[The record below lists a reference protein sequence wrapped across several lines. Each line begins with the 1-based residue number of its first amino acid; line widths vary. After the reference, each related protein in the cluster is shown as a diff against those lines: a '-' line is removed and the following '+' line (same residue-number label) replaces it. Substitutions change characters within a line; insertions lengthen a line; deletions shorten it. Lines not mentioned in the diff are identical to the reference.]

1 MNILLILGVS
11 FLQIFI
17 SAFWFSPPLFG
28 KFWMTVTGFD
38 KMSPEQQKEEAKSV
52 GPSYGIQAVLQVVTQ
67 SVLYFFITNSSIPWL
82 TLSLLIWLGF
92 MFPVVVQSELWLGGD
107 NSMKIKKIA
116 VVAGQLLMTTLIG
129 GFIFGFFR

>member
-11 FLQIFI
+11 FLQIVI

-38 KMSPEQQKEEAKSV
+38 KMTSAQQKEAGKSA
-52 GPSYGIQAVLQVVTQ
+52 GASYGIQAVLQVITQ
-67 SVLYFFITNSSIPWL
+67 SVLYFFITNTSIPWV

-92 MFPVVVQSELWLGGD
+92 LFPVVVQSELWINGD
-107 NSMKIKKIA
+107 NNLKIKKVA
-116 VVAGQLLMTTLIG
+116 VVSGQLLLTTMIG
-129 GFIFGFFR
+129 GFIFGLFR

>member
-11 FLQIFI
+11 FLQIVI

-38 KMSPEQQKEEAKSV
+38 RLSPEQQKEAGKSV
-52 GPSYGIQAVLQVVTQ
+52 GSSYGIQAVLQVLTQ
-67 SVLYFFITNSSIPWL
+67 SVLYFFITNTNIPWL

-92 MFPVVVQSELWLGGD
+92 LFPVVVQSELWVNGD
-107 NSMKIKKIA
+107 NSMKIKKVA
-116 VVAGQLLMTTLIG
+116 VVSGQLLLTTLIG
-129 GFIFGFFR
+129 GFIFGVFK